1 MAGNLNSG
9 QHSDQGFAR
18 SNAMIAGNNY
28 QILIIF
34 QVFVAFVGTM
44 HSFGSLGALTGL
56 IIARLKESKGDLQL
70 SKDEETWFGK
80 YIKL

>member
-1 MAGNLNSG
+1 
-9 QHSDQGFAR
+9 
-18 SNAMIAGNNY
+18 
-28 QILIIF
+28 
-34 QVFVAFVGTM
+34 M

-80 YIKL
+80 YIALMDLIKGYLLPYMPYLKNV